1 MDRKPQRVL
10 YFLALTIFPLAAFFV
25 SSVTTFMVGISVSN
39 PLVTL
44 ILVMASV
51 IAFVSTILSAPMFY
65 RAALRQANINI
76 AFLPAAQPYVTEPEE
91 EWSDEDLFGDWRAD
105 EDDEDPLIVR
115 MRRKSARK
123 KQTKLNKSVE
133 KEREET
139 VTDKPA
145 EESKKPA
152 SSEKDASNE
161 D

>member
-39 PLVTL
+39 LLVTL

-51 IAFVSTILSAPMFY
+51 IAFVSTILSAPLFY

-76 AFLPAAQPYVTEPEE
+76 AFLPAPQPYVTEPEE
-91 EWSDEDLFGDWRAD
+91 EWSDEDLFGDWGAD

-123 KQTKLNKSVE
+123 KQAKLNENVE
-133 KEREET
+133 KEHEEKDSGKT
-139 VTDKPA
+139 ADA
-145 EESKKPA
+145 SKKPA

>member
-1 MDRKPQRVL
+1 MYRKPQRVL

-51 IAFVSTILSAPMFY
+51 IAFVSTILSAPLFY

-76 AFLPAAQPYVTEPEE
+76 AFLPEPQPHVTEPEE
-91 EWSDEDLFGDWRAD
+91 EWPDEDLFGDWG
-105 EDDEDPLIVR
+105 DDEYDKDPLIVR

-123 KQTKLNKSVE
+123 KQAKLNESVE

-139 VTDKPA
+139 DTDKTTN
-145 EESKKPA
+145 ESKKPA
-152 SSEKDASNE
+152 SSEE
-161 D
+161 DVSSED